1 MLFQEGE
8 TMKKTIRAATA
19 QFNHKPGDK
28 EYNLRIIADMCRKA
42 ASNEVRIITFPEM
55 CVTGYWHVRKL
66 DRSQVE
72 ALSENALTGE
82 TARKLKA
89 LSVQYNMIIGAGI
102 IEKGEDG
109 KLYNSYIVTQPDR
122 ETRLHRKLHCFISE
136 HMASGDEY
144 TVIETSLGAKI
155 GVLICWDNNLIENGR
170 CTALLGADILMAPHQ
185 TGGCV
190 SRSLRVLGK
199 IDLKLWEERKTNPGA
214 LRGEFQSVKGAEWLK
229 RWLPARA
236 HDNGMFLLFSNGVG
250 RDDDEVRTGNAMII
264 DCFGEVLAESK
275 EIGDDMVAADLDLHL
290 LSHATGRNWIKGRR
304 PELYGEITKE
314 RAGRMDV
321 RTLKAIE

>member
-1 MLFQEGE
+1 
-8 TMKKTIRAATA
+8 MKKTIRAATA

-28 EYNLRIIADMCRKA
+28 EYNLRVIEVMCRKA
-42 ASNEVRIITFPEM
+42 ASEGVRIIAFPEM

-66 DRSQVE
+66 DYGQVE

-89 LSVQYNMIIGAGI
+89 LSLELNMIIGAGI

-122 ETRLHRKLHCFISE
+122 ETRFHRKLHCFISE
-136 HMASGDEY
+136 HMASGEEY
-144 TVIETSLGAKI
+144 TIIETSLGVKI

-199 IDLKLWEERKTNPGA
+199 IDLRLWEERESDPEA
-214 LRGEFQSVKGAEWLK
+214 LRREFQSVKGAGWLK

-236 HDNGMFLLFSNGVG
+236 HDNGMFVLFSNGVG

-275 EIGDDMVAADLDLHL
+275 EICDDLIISDLDTGL

-314 RAGRMDV
+314 RSGRMDV